1 MGMLGVGPSLTSFL
15 VNGSGWLGAAVLLLA
30 YALVSFKKMQP
41 DSGSYQLMNA
51 AGSALLI
58 VNTVYYHAFPSA
70 FVNLIWIFIAIVAY
84 LRARN
89 RGTPLSNE
97 S

>member
-1 MGMLGVGPSLTSFL
+1 MTKFL
-15 VNGSGWLGAAVLLLA
+15 VNGSGWLGAVVLLLA

-41 DSGSYQLMNA
+41 DSGPYQLMNA

-70 FVNLIWIFIAIVAY
+70 FVNLIWIFIAIAAY
-84 LRARN
+84 FRVRARAT
-89 RGTPLSNE
+89 RGIVTSGRP
-97 S
+97 

>member
-1 MGMLGVGPSLTSFL
+1 MTKFL

-41 DSGSYQLMNA
+41 DSGAYQLMNA

-58 VNTVYYHAFPSA
+58 VNTVYYHAIPSA

-84 LRARN
+84 FRVRAHN
-89 RGTPLSNE
+89 TVM
-97 S
+97 